1 MIDRGHGGGGTGWSE
16 ASKDVSASNFTATVG
31 EGKRKLLEEEDQ
43 GHLVFTSSHPRPNS
57 SWDNFTILVH
67 DTTTCHFHNQ
77 LDLTCIA
84 FT

>member
-16 ASKDVSASNFTATVG
+16 ASKDVSALNFTDSSR
-31 EGKRKLLEEEDQ
+31 RKKKAAEEEDQ
-43 GHLVFTSSHPRPNS
+43 GHLMFTSSHPRPNS

-67 DTTTCHFHNQ
+67 DTVTCNFHNQ